1 MRWMSDFAPSLGR
14 AGTHPGREPTGP
26 PDAPS
31 GPDGVGQAG
40 AVGEQV
46 AGGDLAGP
54 PPPPTAPVA
63 ARERARR
70 WGIQV
75 EHAAFGQPHRGRRSH
90 DLRHR
95 KPRAHHA
102 GQGRNPG
109 SNVSKPGRLAARTP
123 SGPAPAPRRPA
134 HPRLPAPGSA
144 RRRSRLPASA
154 PPSAHSG
161 VTRRVRPGQAPGRRR
176 TCLLLRRA
184 C

>member
-31 GPDGVGQAG
+31 GPGWGWPG
-40 AVGEQV
+40 RAVGEQV

-54 PPPPTAPVA
+54 PCRPHLSQRGNVPGDGASRSNTPRSASRIAAVAVTIFVIENHGHTMPGKVGTRAAMSASPAAWRPARPP
-63 ARERARR
+63 AR
-70 WGIQV
+70 
-75 EHAAFGQPHRGRRSH
+75 
-90 DLRHR
+90 L
-95 KPRAHHA
+95 
-102 GQGRNPG
+102 
-109 SNVSKPGRLAARTP
+109 
-123 SGPAPAPRRPA
+123 PAPRRPA